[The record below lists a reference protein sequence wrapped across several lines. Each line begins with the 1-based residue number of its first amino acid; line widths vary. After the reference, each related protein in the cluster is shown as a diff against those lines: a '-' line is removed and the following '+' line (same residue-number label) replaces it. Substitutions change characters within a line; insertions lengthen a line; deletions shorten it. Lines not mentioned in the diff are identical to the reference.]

1 MLRCW
6 KMAPAR
12 ETRPR
17 YDEQYKKLFA
27 FPLMVE
33 DLVRAF
39 VSQLGA
45 ADFSTLQKLSS
56 DYVSDEL
63 LKRHGD
69 TVWRLR
75 MPGGWAYLLLLL
87 EFQSRDDYYMALR
100 ILIYTGMLYQELV
113 RNAAPEAREALP
125 AVLPIVLYNGTPRWR
140 APQEMGELIAQ
151 VEEELA
157 PYQPAQRYLVI
168 EERHV
173 AADEVPSDNLMGA
186 VIGLEQSRTAA
197 DLIQVANALP
207 ERLERSE
214 NVELRRVFIDWLTT
228 SMEQVKPA
236 GEELPAMNS
245 LEEVRMTLQERLKE
259 WPEQW
264 MREGREQG
272 IEQGIEQG
280 LEQGLE
286 RGLKH
291 ERALLCRMA
300 ALRFGAETRERLAAL
315 LATIADPDQ
324 LADIG
329 DRLVQCRAAD
339 EFLTQVDLITRS

>member
-1 MLRCW
+1 MPYC
-6 KMAPAR
+6 P
-12 ETRPR
+12 P
-17 YDEQYKKLFA
+17 
-27 FPLMVE
+27 
-33 DLVRAF
+33 
-39 VSQLGA
+39 GA
-45 ADFSTLQKLSS
+45 
-56 DYVSDEL
+56 
-63 LKRHGD
+63 
-69 TVWRLR
+69 
-75 MPGGWAYLLLLL
+75 
-87 EFQSRDDYYMALR
+87 
-100 ILIYTGMLYQELV
+100 
-113 RNAAPEAREALP
+113 
-125 AVLPIVLYNGTPRWR
+125 
-140 APQEMGELIAQ
+140 
-151 VEEELA
+151 
-157 PYQPAQRYLVI
+157 
-168 EERHV
+168 
-173 AADEVPSDNLMGA
+173 
-186 VIGLEQSRTAA
+186 
-197 DLIQVANALP
+197 
-207 ERLERSE
+207 E
-214 NVELRRVFIDWLTT
+214 NVDWLTS

-272 IEQGIEQG
+272 

-286 RGLKH
+286 RGLEH

>member
-214 NVELRRVFIDWLTT
+214 NVELRRVFIDWLTS

-236 GEELPAMNS
+236 GEELPAMDS

-286 RGLKH
+286 RGLEH

-315 LATIADPDQ
+315 LAPIADPDQ

-329 DRLVQCRAAD
+329 DRLVQCSTAG
-339 EFLTQVDLITRS
+339 EFLAQVDLITR